1 VEAIMTRRELGRAL
15 TVAGVIVLSLL
26 APVVWSAPGPVS
38 PDLDQALGQARRGE
52 LKNVEEGLIA
62 RLRKDD
68 PQAPR
73 IVQALVEGYL
83 QTYRYRAAEEC
94 LQAWAWLYRKQEDPQ
109 ALFLLGLVRE
119 RSGGNQTWGNTP
131 SYLAPD
137 AKAELRDRS
146 RREMWWSIGS
156 GSATAV
162 EAYQRVLE
170 LDPKHDEARLRL
182 AQILLTG
189 MRANEA
195 LAHLQELRKRRPKD
209 SEVLLAL
216 AQGEAQMGKLTEAAK
231 LLDALLAQHPKS
243 VPALTER
250 GRLALQNNQVA
261 EAETCLRQA
270 VAGDPFDRA
279 ATYAL
284 FMALTRN
291 GKGAEASQQRVRL
304 ERIEQDL
311 RRLDELTAQMDLTPH
326 DPALD
331 YQIGMVLLRNGREK
345 DGVRWLGYALLEDP
359 RHRPS
364 HGALA
369 EYYERTGD
377 KQAAE
382 RHRREAKSK

>member
-1 VEAIMTRRELGRAL
+1 VR
-15 TVAGVIVLSLL
+15 
-26 APVVWSAPGPVS
+26 
-38 PDLDQALGQARRGE
+38 PDLDEALDQARRGE

-68 PQAPR
+68 PATPR

-109 ALFLLGLVRE
+109 ALVLLGLVRDRSE
-119 RSGGNQTWGNTP
+119 REAWGNQNWGNTP
-131 SYLAPD
+131 SYSAPD
-137 AKAELRDRS
+137 AKPGPRDLSGREL
-146 RREMWWSIGS
+146 WWSISS
-156 GSATAV
+156 GPATAAA
-162 EAYQRVLE
+162 AYQRVLE
-170 LDPKHDEARLRL
+170 LDPKRDDARLRL
-182 AQILLTG
+182 AQILLRG
-189 MRANEA
+189 MRPNEA
-195 LAHLQELRKRRPKD
+195 LAHLRELRKRRPKD
-209 SEVLLAL
+209 SEVLLGL
-216 AQGEAQMGKLTEAAK
+216 AQGEAQLGKSAEAAK
-231 LLDALLAQHPKS
+231 LLEGLLAQHPKS

-250 GRLALQNNQVA
+250 GKLALQTDQAA

-291 GKGAEASQQRVRL
+291 GKEDEAKQQRVRL
-304 ERIEQDL
+304 ERIERDL
-311 RRLDELTAQMDLTPH
+311 KRLDELTAKMDVTPH

-331 YQIGMVLLRNGREK
+331 YQIGKVLLRNGREK

-359 RHRPS
+359 HHRPS
-364 HGALA
+364 HRALA

-377 KQAAE
+377 KDAAE
-382 RHRREAKSK
+382 RHRREAKQK